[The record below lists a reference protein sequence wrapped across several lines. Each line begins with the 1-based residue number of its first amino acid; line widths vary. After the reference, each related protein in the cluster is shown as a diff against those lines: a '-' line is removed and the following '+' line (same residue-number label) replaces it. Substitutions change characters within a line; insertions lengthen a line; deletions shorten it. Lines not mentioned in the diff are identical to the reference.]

1 MKVDIVKASRF
12 LSLVLR
18 HNPSKIDLI
27 LDEQGWANVNELL
40 ERMNQRN
47 FNLDRNDLE
56 LIVEKNNKKRFTF
69 SEDGDFIRAN
79 QGHSIAID
87 LALEPIKPPLQLF
100 HGTATKSVSVIL
112 REGLKKMRRQHV
124 HLSDNMD
131 TAVNVGG
138 RHGKPVVLIVESRQM
153 YKDGFE
159 FFCSKNGVWLTDR
172 IPAKYIESPQ

>member
-100 HGTATKSVSVIL
+100 HGTASKSVSVIL

-124 HLSDNMD
+124 HLSDDMD

-172 IPAKYIESPQ
+172 IPVKYIESPQ